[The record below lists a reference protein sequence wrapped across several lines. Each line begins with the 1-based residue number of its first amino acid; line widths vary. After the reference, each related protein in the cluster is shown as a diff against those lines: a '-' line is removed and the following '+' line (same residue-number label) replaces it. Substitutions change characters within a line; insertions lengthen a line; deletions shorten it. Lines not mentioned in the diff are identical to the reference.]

1 MKYEKMLSIRVQNVK
16 MLYLFYLLS
25 YIKTRLAT

>member
-25 YIKTRLAT
+25 ILKPD